1 MIFQGYR
8 WCDAM
13 RQLIDFGKSI
23 PSSFSQSATLP
34 VLSLPN
40 STILGQFGLNVGAN
54 GAVLLEGTIGL
65 QNSVANSSDV
75 IFTVVRNAVEVFSL
89 RSSGRDAG
97 DFETVHFSFA
107 DSGIAAGYYGY
118 ALTASAIG
126 AMNQPV
132 IVGPLI
138 FSGVSIL

>member
-1 MIFQGYR
+1 
-8 WCDAM
+8 M
-13 RQLIDFGKSI
+13 RQIIDFGKSI

-34 VLSLPN
+34 VQSLPN
-40 STILGQFGLNVGAN
+40 STILGQFGLNVGTN
-54 GAVLLEGTIGL
+54 GSVLLEGTIGL
-65 QNSVANSSDV
+65 QNSMANSSDV
-75 IFTVVRNAVEVFSL
+75 IFTVVRNAVEIFSL

-118 ALTASAIG
+118 ALTVSAIG

-132 IVGPLI
+132 VVGPLL
-138 FSGVSIL
+138 FSGMSIL